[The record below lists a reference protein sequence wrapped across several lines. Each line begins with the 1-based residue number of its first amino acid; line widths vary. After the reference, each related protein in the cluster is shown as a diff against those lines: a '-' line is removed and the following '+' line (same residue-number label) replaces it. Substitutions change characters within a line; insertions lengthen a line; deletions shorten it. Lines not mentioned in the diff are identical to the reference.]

1 MGKVLNLLKDKK
13 TQYVIIIWI
22 LLVKV
27 IEIAA
32 GLLANIELLKFFELL
47 GFSHLSAFSYIVWD
61 VIVVFTVILLIYRLA
76 KDTFQISLRLKRP
89 SKNGIISIVLLSSW
103 AVSSIMA
110 VLQFSLVA
118 ALPSDNPRLEI
129 SKYYMPCSTVNNE
142 FTTCFTINEMEH
154 GAEVT
159 LNLSKSLFLD
169 PFSFCN
175 VSEISMFGTKDGGL
189 SYFAVKSSPDGQKV
203 VEMRFFGNG
212 TDGLDG
218 WFANKI
224 TLEKPLQ
231 VNESTMLALL
241 LKLEPS
247 SDKTAW
253 TYIKLGFLSADN
265 KVLSLVWKFH
275 DKAVNSAFYSE
286 DQKMKMYLLGSAV
299 NWTFSQFN
307 LYDVFYT
314 SFSSHPQSL
323 ISIEY
328 GVGAEA
334 DNIITANFLLAKISD
349 YPLKVNGKVVESV
362 NPTVKMEGFSIL
374 FQGINVSRLYVTL
387 TLKPYSEKRNFRLC
401 LSKISRFEEYGW
413 NINVPEREFEARI
426 HFNIANNSTK
436 IFLSGKEVLLKAH
449 GILSYGI
456 ESLQG
461 EVTMI
466 FVNEVDTYFMPIV
479 SIVLVP
485 LLILYIW
492 RNIKSQHE
500 MEVNIAFYF

>member
-1 MGKVLNLLKDKK
+1 MVKVLDLLKNKK
-13 TQYVIIIWI
+13 TQYVIIAWI
-22 LLVKV
+22 LLIKV

-32 GLLANIELLKFFELL
+32 GLLANIELLRFFELL
-47 GFSHLSAFSYIVWD
+47 GFSHLSAFSYIIWD
-61 VIVVFTVILLIYRLA
+61 VIVVFTVILLIYRLTR
-76 KDTFQISLRLKRP
+76 DTFQISLRLKRP
-89 SKNGIISIVLLSSW
+89 SKNGVISIVLLSSW

-118 ALPSDNPRLEI
+118 SLPTANPQLEI
-129 SKYYMPCSTVNNE
+129 SKYYMPCGTVDNGL
-142 FTTCFTINEMEH
+142 TTCFTINEMEH

-175 VSEISMFGTKDGGL
+175 MGEISMFGTKDGGL
-189 SYFAVKSSPDGQKV
+189 SYFAVKSSTDGQKV
-203 VEMRFFGNG
+203 IEMRFFGNG
-212 TDGLDG
+212 TEGLDG

-231 VNESTMLALL
+231 VNESTTLVLL

-253 TYIKLGFLSADN
+253 TYIKLDFLSIDD
-265 KVLSLVWKFH
+265 KVRSLVWKFH
-275 DKAVNSAFYSE
+275 DKAMNSAFYSE

-299 NWTFSQFN
+299 NWTFFQFN

-314 SFSSHPQSL
+314 SFSSYPQSL

-349 YPLKVNGKVVESV
+349 YPLKVNGGVVESV
-362 NPTVKMEGFSIL
+362 NPTVKMEDLSIL

-387 TLKPYSEKRNFRLC
+387 TLKPYGEKRNFQ
-401 LSKISRFEEYGW
+401 LSLTRISRLEQYDW
-413 NINVPEREFEARI
+413 RINAPEGEFKRI
-426 HFNIANNSTK
+426 RFNIANNSTK
-436 IFLSGKEVLLKAH
+436 IFLSGKEVALKTHAML
-449 GILSYGI
+449 GYEI
-456 ESLQG
+456 EPLQ
-461 EVTMI
+461 EKVTLTV
-466 FVNEVDTYFMPIV
+466 VNEVDTYFMPII
-479 SIVLVP
+479 SIALVP
-485 LLILYIW
+485 LLILYLW
-492 RNIKSQHE
+492 RNVKSQHE
-500 MEVNIAFYF
+500 MKVKHIAFYF